1 MAVLKT
7 ETETKIETEATP
19 LVPLFMGAIRGN
31 TVHFR
36 YEGLRMR
43 VSVPQVGRRIIY
55 LYAPNQH
62 PVDAAKAAEIGNA
75 WLASVGRTETVRSAY
90 PVFRRNRGKA
100 RSTYAQTGR
109 TYKWRLDFR

>member
-1 MAVLKT
+1 MVVSQTEVL
-7 ETETKIETEATP
+7 A
-19 LVPLFMGAIRGN
+19 PLFTGAVRGN

-36 YEGLRMR
+36 YERLRMR
-43 VSVPQVGRRIIY
+43 ISVPQVGRRIIY
-55 LYAPNQH
+55 LYVPNRH

-75 WLASVGRTETVRSAY
+75 WLASVGRAETVRSAY

-100 RSTYAQTGR
+100 RATYAQTGR

>member
-1 MAVLKT
+1 MISKVAVL
-7 ETETKIETEATP
+7 EAQAEP
-19 LVPLFMGAIRGN
+19 PAPLFMGAVRGN
-31 TVHFR
+31 TVHFQ

-55 LYAPNQH
+55 LYAPNLH

-75 WLASVGRTETVRSAY
+75 WLASVGRMETVRSAY

-100 RSTYAQTGR
+100 RATYAQTGR
-109 TYKWRLDFR
+109 AYKWRLDF

>member
-1 MAVLKT
+1 MVVSQTEVL
-7 ETETKIETEATP
+7 A
-19 LVPLFMGAIRGN
+19 PLFMGVIRGN

-36 YEGLRMR
+36 YGGFSMR
-43 VSVPQVGRRIIY
+43 ISVPQVGRRIIY
-55 LYAPNQH
+55 LYAPNRH

-100 RSTYAQTGR
+100 RATYAQTGR
-109 TYKWRLDFR
+109 TWKWRLDFR

>member
-1 MAVLKT
+1 MMSKVAVL
-7 ETETKIETEATP
+7 ETQAEPFA
-19 LVPLFMGAIRGN
+19 PLFMGAVRGN

-36 YEGLRMR
+36 YERLSTRI
-43 VSVPQVGRRIIY
+43 SVPQVGRRIIY

-90 PVFRRNRGKA
+90 PVFRRNRGCA
-100 RSTYAQTGR
+100 RATYAQTGR
-109 TYKWRLDFR
+109 TWKWRLDFR